1 MGTPTKLGNES
12 VIAISGSSEFN
23 IAFPTFIN
31 FIQSG
36 VATGTTYVSRAKAPL
51 EYSQNLIT
59 SLNSALGAGSWELG
73 YFVYK
78 GTTSKVTLTGS
89 SGLFGEIYASRI
101 EVSFTNAAPGGIKTI
116 RFDGRFVIDP
126 YDFRLG
132 SGDSVTKIFI
142 DREPNS
148 SNVIGSEVLDVSLS
162 FGSDGIWSGNLLQH
176 IRSTKKASGDY
187 SGYAYQS
194 TTTFSGVN
202 INGVSVD
209 QKTTFSDEKVTSN
222 SYKAYGADGKL
233 FYSSIPS
240 SIKAINLETDIGFAQ
255 EVALSGNTLI
265 SLSGSH
271 TSSVSTYAGDDWVI
285 DNSTG
290 SNVVDGGP
298 GTDAVEYLGISS
310 GFQVQRLD
318 SDTVLVSRGLE
329 ENTLRNIELIVF
341 SDKTITSANV
351 GYRQSVQS
359 DFRDVSALQDKD
371 GHYLFTANATE
382 AQIMQQY
389 GWSLATGLRAFESL
403 DYLSGVTLHKFYY
416 PPTNSFYYATD
427 DQAKAVK
434 AAFTGWD
441 YYGATDLKVYTQSQV
456 GSGVSP
462 KEAVPIFQMWVNGKG
477 HVYTTDVNLVDSLMG
492 QDINTDL
499 LTANNVTTSKGTYNG
514 VVFWGDPIG
523 TNKSGVLPAA
533 SISATDFRDVSALQ
547 DKDGHYLFTA
557 NATEAQ
563 IMQQYGWSVA
573 TGLKAFE
580 SADNANGITLH
591 KFYYQPTNSF
601 YYATD
606 DQAKA
611 VKAAFTGWDYQGA
624 TDLKV
629 YTNAQYSSGS
639 TPKGSVPIYQMWVN
653 GKGHVYTSDTAL
665 VDRLMGQD
673 INTDILTA
681 NNVVTAVG
689 TYNGVVFWGDPIG

>member
-23 IAFPTFIN
+23 VAFPTFIN

-101 EVSFTNAAPGGIKTI
+101 EVSFTNAVSGGIKTI

-142 DREPNS
+142 DREPSS

-202 INGVSVD
+202 VNGVSVD

-233 FYSSIPS
+233 VYSSIPS

-285 DNSTG
+285 DASTG
-290 SNVVDGGP
+290 SNKIDGGI
-298 GTDAVEYLGISS
+298 GDDLVEYLLPSS
-310 GFQVQRLD
+310 RYSVTRKDAQTILVSNSVETNELINVETIRF
-318 SDTVLVSRGLE
+318 SDTSVTTSTVTTRSSQLTVLVDKGVLGPEPIVIKLDNE
-329 ENTLRNIELIVF
+329 EVTTTGTTVTAHILNYNGTKFNYKDVDALLTTVIRDGNFTDEFRKEITDQYPTLGNI
-341 SDKTITSANV
+341 S
-351 GYRQSVQS
+351 Y
-359 DFRDVSALQDKD
+359 
-371 GHYLFTANATE
+371 TE
-382 AQIMQQY
+382 AVALVGAANI
-389 GWSLATGLRAFESL
+389 
-403 DYLSGVTLHKFYY
+403 D
-416 PPTNSFYYATD
+416 
-427 DQAKAVK
+427 AV
-434 AAFTGWD
+434 
-441 YYGATDLKVYTQSQV
+441 L
-456 GSGVSP
+456 
-462 KEAVPIFQMWVNGKG
+462 I
-477 HVYTTDVNLVDSLMG
+477 
-492 QDINTDL
+492 
-499 LTANNVTTSKGTYNG
+499 
-514 VVFWGDPIG
+514 
-523 TNKSGVLPAA
+523 
-533 SISATDFRDVSALQ
+533 
-547 DKDGHYLFTA
+547 
-557 NATEAQ
+557 
-563 IMQQYGWSVA
+563 SVA
-573 TGLKAFE
+573 G
-580 SADNANGITLH
+580 ADGN
-591 KFYYQPTNSF
+591 Y
-601 YYATD
+601 
-606 DQAKA
+606 
-611 VKAAFTGWDYQGA
+611 
-624 TDLKV
+624 
-629 YTNAQYSSGS
+629 
-639 TPKGSVPIYQMWVN
+639 
-653 GKGHVYTSDTAL
+653 
-665 VDRLMGQD
+665 
-673 INTDILTA
+673 
-681 NNVVTAVG
+681 VG
-689 TYNGVVFWGDPIG
+689 